1 MDLIFENKQRNIKAY
16 KNYNVIQKT
25 SNIGNIL
32 LNGLIHWDTIS
43 DEEVQNIK
51 NIKTLLYIVQNART
65 NNSIG
70 FKGYTI
76 TDAIVMQNDVKDI
89 HYYAY
94 FNENNIELWYITGVY
109 DMVMCDDRIKLN
121 DLFHNVP

>member
-1 MDLIFENKQRNIKAY
+1 MNLIFENKYRNIKVY
-16 KNYNVIQKT
+16 KYQECIKKN

-32 LNGLIHWDTIS
+32 LNGLLHWDTIS
-43 DEEVQNIK
+43 DEEVQSVK
-51 NIKTLLYIVQNART
+51 NILT

-76 TDAIVMQNDVKDI
+76 KDAIVLENADKNI

-94 FNENNIELWYITGVY
+94 FNNENIELWYISGIY
-109 DMVMCDDRIKLN
+109 DMVICDDDINFNEL
-121 DLFHNVP
+121 LFIIQN

>member
-16 KNYNVIQKT
+16 KCQNVIEKN

-32 LNGLIHWDTIS
+32 FNGLLHWNTIS
-43 DEEVQNIK
+43 DEEITNIK
-51 NIKTLLYIVQNART
+51 DIITD
-65 NNSIG
+65 NSKG

-76 TDAIVMQNDVKDI
+76 SDAIIMQNDVKDI

-94 FNENNIELWYITGVY
+94 FNENTIELWYITGVY
-109 DMVMCDDRIKLN
+109 DMVMCDDKLKFN
-121 DLFHNVP
+121 DLLFFLQA